1 MDMPLGI
8 SHSNVSTGEFSVV
21 ANSVLLI
28 ENGEIKG
35 SLEPVSIAGQFYEGF
50 KNLLRIGSDAT
61 LTYFGAQTPSLL
73 FDDFSVTG

>member
-8 SHSNVSTGEFSVV
+8 FHTNVSTGEFSVV

-35 SLEPVSIAGQFYEGF
+35 PLEPVSIAGQFYEGF
-50 KNLLRIGSDAT
+50 KNLLHVGSDVT
-61 LTYFGAQTPSLL
+61 LTPYGAQAPSLL
-73 FDDFSVTG
+73 FDGFSVTG